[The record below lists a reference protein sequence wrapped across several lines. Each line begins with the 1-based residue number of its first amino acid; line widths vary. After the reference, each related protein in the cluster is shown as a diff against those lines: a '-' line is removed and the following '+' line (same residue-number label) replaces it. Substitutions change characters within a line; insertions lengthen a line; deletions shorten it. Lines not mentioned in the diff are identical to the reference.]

1 MTTHPQA
8 ALLERL
14 VERFRTQN
22 LPASLLLAGPRGVG
36 KWSLALSLAKR
47 ISCLL
52 ATATEPCGRCDACRQ
67 FEQFAHP
74 DVQMLFPLPANEKE
88 WEEWYA
94 PYLFGKQANPFA
106 PSSADPK
113 HFIPIEAIRRFQAR
127 LATRPVL
134 SPNKIGIVYEA
145 ERMMPGTMDSL
156 LKLVE
161 EPPER
166 CFLIV
171 ITDQPRLLLPTLLSR
186 LQRVSV
192 GRLADSQVV
201 DYLKSDLGIA
211 ADRTELL
218 ARLARGSLYSIDVLV
233 EGEFFRLRETAWEML
248 AAALT
253 QNAPAVYA
261 RFSESA
267 ALSSRDRVELLCA
280 HWQTIVR
287 DLVILGCGG
296 INDTDSATN
305 LTYFDFKSNY
315 ESLATRALPWSGWY
329 DINDRIERIRLELRR
344 NVNARV
350 AALDFLMTLQRLA
363 HAA

>member
-1 MTTHPQA
+1 MTIHPQA

-14 VERFRTQN
+14 IGRFRNQS

-74 DVQMLFPLPANEKE
+74 DVQMLFPLPASEKE
-88 WEEWYA
+88 WDEWYA

-106 PSSADPK
+106 ASSADPK
-113 HFIPIEAIRRFQAR
+113 QFIPIEAIRRFQAR
-127 LATRPVL
+127 LATKPVL

-145 ERMMPGTMDSL
+145 ERMLPGTMDSL

-171 ITDQPRLLLPTLLSR
+171 VTDQPRLLLPTLLSR

-192 GRLADSQVV
+192 GRLADTQVI

-211 ADRTELL
+211 ADRSELL

-253 QNAPAVYA
+253 QSSPAVYA

-280 HWQTIVR
+280 HWQTMVR
-287 DLVILGCGG
+287 DLAILGCREL
-296 INDTDSATN
+296 DVSDAAAN
-305 LTYFDFKSNY
+305 LIYFDFNSNY
-315 ESLATRALPWSGWY
+315 ESLAKRTLLGSGWY
-329 DINDRIERIRLELRR
+329 EINDCIERIRLELRR
-344 NVNARV
+344 NVNARI
-350 AALDFLMTLQRLA
+350 AALDFLMTLQRIA
-363 HAA
+363 CAA